1 MKTIPALIA
10 LTALKDA
17 SAAESPVAKV
27 IAMISDLQA
36 KVISEG
42 EVAQKEYA
50 EFAEWCEDRS
60 SNLGF
65 EIKTGKS
72 EVNSLT
78 ADIAKETSTIGAL
91 TTKVEELSAELAQD
105 EADLKAA
112 NHIRSAEEGVFA
124 ASEKDLMETIDMLG
138 RAAIIIEREMN
149 GGASMMQLQNANSIE
164 QALSVLVQASQLH
177 SMDARKL
184 TALVQASQQGEDA
197 DVGAP
202 AGAVYTSQSGDIL
215 NTLQDL
221 KEKAEGQLDAAR
233 NKETAD
239 TNNFNMLKQSL
250 EDQIS
255 YGNKELAEAKSGIS
269 EASEKKATAEGDLG
283 VTSKELAEDEKAKA
297 TLHHDCMTRAETF
310 EAETKSRG
318 EELNALAK
326 AKQIIREATGAALNQ
341 VSFLQTASDSAIAE
355 SVRFVRELSRKQ
367 HSTALAQ
374 LAEKMT
380 SAMHSKDQFAKV
392 KGLIRD
398 MITRLEEEA
407 AADASKKAWCD
418 RQLADTRQR
427 KSEKTAEIAK
437 LTTRIDRMSATS
449 AQLKEQ
455 IAVLQ
460 DQLAKL
466 AASQAEMDKLRGE
479 QKAAYQSARADL
491 EKGLTGL
498 KMALKILSEYYAG
511 DHDHEAADG
520 ASSGIIG
527 LLEVCESD
535 FTRDLARTIADEE
548 SAVAEYE
555 KVTKENEI
563 ERTTKDQDVKYKT
576 KESKRLDGDAAD
588 LSTDRSTVQTE
599 LDATNE
605 ALSKLEDQC
614 LEKAE
619 TYAQR
624 KARHAAEIAGLKE
637 ALDILE
643 NETALLQ
650 RHAVHRLRGVQ

>member
-42 EVAQKEYA
+42 EVAQKEYS

-164 QALSVLVQASQLH
+164 QALAVLVQASQLH

-250 EDQIS
+250 EDQVS

-283 VTSKELAEDEKAKA
+283 VTSKELAEDQKAKA

-563 ERTTKDQDVKYKT
+563 ERTTKTQDVKYKV
-576 KESKRLDGDAAD
+576 KEFKRLDGDVNE
-588 LSTDRSTVQTE
+588 LTTDRGTVQTE

-605 ALSKLEDQC
+605 ALAKLEDQC
-614 LEKAE
+614 IEKAE
-619 TYAQR
+619 TYEQR